1 VPTRRL
7 PIVLTVSVA
16 IIAALL
22 LPTSVGAETD
32 AERERE
38 RVRQEQA
45 AAAANVDALEAEQS
59 EVLAAIADLEE
70 QVAAE
75 EAALASAE
83 REVAEAEAA
92 QARAQEG
99 IQDAEAH
106 LTGLEERLRE
116 QMVESYT
123 ASDGGAGSVAVLDAD
138 NATDM
143 VKRQAILDVRSAED
157 DDLADQ
163 VRAAQA
169 DLRVQRREAEAA
181 EERAAARRAEVE
193 ERLASVEAARDQQD
207 AFAEQVEERIDNE
220 TARALELGQQE
231 AELSAEILREQAEAR
246 AILLW
251 QQQEAQRREDAAA
264 AAAAVAA
271 QPTGPAYDDDGR
283 ETAGPVADPSPSA
296 PASAPPSGGPVGSG
310 NGVSLCNAAG
320 ITVNCQIAGQ
330 VTAMINAAAGA
341 GVSLSGGGYRDPSR
355 QIELRRQNCGSSY
368 YAIWEMSSSQ
378 CSPPTAKPGS
388 SQHELGLAIDFSNC
402 SRSSACFRWLSGN
415 ASSYG
420 MYNLPSESWHWS
432 VNGN

>member
-7 PIVLTVSVA
+7 PIVLTILVA

-59 EVLAAIADLEE
+59 EVMAAIADLEE

-83 REVAEAEAA
+83 REVDEAEAA

-99 IQDAEAH
+99 IEDAEAH
-106 LTGLEERLRE
+106 LAELEERLRE

-143 VKRQAILDVRSAED
+143 VKRRAILDVRSAED
-157 DDLADQ
+157 DDLVDQ

-169 DLRVQRREAEAA
+169 ELRVQRREAEAA

-193 ERLASVEAARDQQD
+193 ERLASVEAARDQQA
-207 AFAEQVEERIDNE
+207 AFAAQVEDRIDNE
-220 TARALELGQQE
+220 TARALELGEQE
-231 AELSAEILREQAEAR
+231 ADLSAEILREQAEAR

-264 AAAAVAA
+264 AAAAAAA
-271 QPTGPAYDDDGR
+271 QPSGPAYDDDGR
-283 ETAGPVADPSPSA
+283 ETDGPVADPPP

-320 ITVNCQIAGQ
+320 ITVNCQIASQ
-330 VTAMINAAAGA
+330 VTAMVNAAAAA

-368 YAIWEMSSSQ
+368 YAIWEMPSSQ
-378 CSPPTAKPGS
+378 CSPPTARPGS

-402 SRSSACFRWLSGN
+402 SRSSACFSWLSGN